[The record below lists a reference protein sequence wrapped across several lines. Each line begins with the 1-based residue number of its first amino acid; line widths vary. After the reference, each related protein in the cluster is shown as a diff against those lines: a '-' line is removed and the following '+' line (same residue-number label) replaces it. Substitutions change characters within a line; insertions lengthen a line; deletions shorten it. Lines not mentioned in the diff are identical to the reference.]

1 MTGWT
6 RVNWTQ
12 ARQVAR
18 LVDPERDDL
27 PAESVTPEAHFAVLC
42 QRGDLEAATSFLGHA
57 LPRFEAIEWASRAL
71 APFQPMPAAEPAR
84 KAIEIWIE
92 DPSDNRR
99 RAAFDAGLTA
109 PDGTPERLLSAA
121 LFLSGGSMTPP
132 DLPVV
137 NPLPELSGRLAAAAI
152 VTAAHRTPDAAAVLR
167 RALQDG
173 EKIARGNR

>member
-18 LVDPERDDL
+18 LIDPEREDL
-27 PAESVTPEAHFAVLC
+27 PAESITPEAHFAALFANEE
-42 QRGDLEAATSFLGHA
+42 LEAATSFLGHA
-57 LPRFEAIEWASRAL
+57 LPRFEAIEWALRAL
-71 APFQPMPAAEPAR
+71 APFTPAPAAAPAR
-84 KAIEIWIE
+84 KAIETWVAE
-92 DPSDNRR
+92 PDDNRR

-121 LFLSGGSMTPP
+121 LFLSGGSITPP
-132 DLPVV
+132 DLPAV

-152 VTAAHRTPDAAAVLR
+152 VTAAHRTPDAAGVLR
-167 RALQDG
+167 RALTDG
-173 EKIARGNR
+173 EKIARGTR